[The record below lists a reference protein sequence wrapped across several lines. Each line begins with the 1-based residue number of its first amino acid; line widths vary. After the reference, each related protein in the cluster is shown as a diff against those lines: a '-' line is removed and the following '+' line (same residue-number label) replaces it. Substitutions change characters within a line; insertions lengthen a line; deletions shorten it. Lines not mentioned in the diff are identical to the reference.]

1 MKTVRIGWLLAMTL
15 ALAAL
20 SLSGC
25 NEGPGNNPS
34 PVELVATI
42 EQDLHVIDFADAEC
56 GEVGTVTLRNIVKR
70 SDAAVDDRFLDVKL
84 TSYRVS
90 YRRTDGGTMVPAPFF
105 RTISLLVPA
114 GGAGTDLGTFL
125 LFEPGATTQAPFAA
139 LRPANG
145 GVDPETGKRNV
156 TMEVIFDFFGETLS
170 GEDVS
175 ARARM
180 ELTFCQGCGGCV

>member
-1 MKTVRIGWLLAMTL
+1 MKTVRIGKLLVMTL
-15 ALAAL
+15 ALAVL

-25 NEGPGNNPS
+25 KEGANNPS

-42 EQDLHVIDFADAEC
+42 AQDLHVLDFADADC
-56 GEVGTVTLRNIVKR
+56 GEVGTVTLRNLIKR
-70 SDAAVDDRFLDVKL
+70 TDVTTDTRFLDVRL
-84 TSYRVS
+84 TSYRVT
-90 YRRTDGGTMVPAPFF
+90 YRRTDGGTQVPAPFM
-105 RTISLLVPA
+105 RTLSLLVPA
-114 GGAGTDLGTFL
+114 GGEATDLGTFL
-125 LFEPGATTQAPFAA
+125 LFEPGATSQAPFVA

-156 TMEVIFDFFGETLS
+156 SMEVIFDFYGETLS

-175 ARARM
+175 ARAKM

>member
-1 MKTVRIGWLLAMTL
+1 MNTVRIGRLLAMTL

-25 NEGPGNNPS
+25 KEGANDPS

-42 EQDLHVIDFADAEC
+42 NQELHVLDFADADC
-56 GEVGTVTLRNIVKR
+56 GEVGTVTLRNLIKR
-70 SDAAVDDRFLDVKL
+70 PDIASDPRFLDVRL

-90 YRRTDGGTMVPAPFF
+90 YRRTDGGTQVPTAFM
-105 RTISLLVPA
+105 RTLSLLVPA
-114 GGAGTDLGTFL
+114 GGTSTDLGTFL
-125 LFEPGATTQAPFAA
+125 LFEPNATSQAPFAA
-139 LRPANG
+139 LRPTNG
-145 GVDPETGKRNV
+145 GVDPETGKRSV

-170 GEDVS
+170 GENVS